1 LYTRGLG
8 TTTATYRRLRPAA
21 EAATLAKIAAQEHIL
36 TKPRRAI
43 STTNFS
49 LRASQARTRQQT
61 RDEGEAEA
69 K

>member
-1 LYTRGLG
+1 MV
-8 TTTATYRRLRPAA
+8 
-21 EAATLAKIAAQEHIL
+21 KITAQEHIL

-43 STTNFS
+43 PTTIFS
-49 LRASQARTRQQT
+49 LRAWQARTRQRT